1 MMHGLEKSQE
11 ACMQNSKQ
19 SMSLPISEIF
29 YSIDGEGIRTGLP
42 VIFIRLFGCN
52 LKCSYC
58 DSLYACTAAEDNSHD
73 TQNFYTMTIER
84 ILEVIK
90 QYEPCKAVTVTGGE
104 PLIHEN
110 TRYLVML
117 LRKNGYDV
125 NIETNGA
132 IDLKPFMKYQQ
143 SFECGNEYFF
153 TMDWKSISSG
163 ESDKMIAGNL
173 NILRAC
179 DVLKFVVGSKED
191 FDQMRE
197 LLEQHPELKAKV
209 FVSPIWNQISPRL
222 LVEYVL
228 EYKLTNVRVQVQLH
242 KIIWD
247 PDKRGV

>member
-1 MMHGLEKSQE
+1 MWELEKSQE
-11 ACMQNSKQ
+11 ACVQNSEQ

-58 DSLYACTAAEDNSHD
+58 DSLYACIAAEDNSHD
-73 TQNFYTMTIER
+73 TQNFYTMTVDR

-209 FVSPIWNQISPRL
+209 FVSPVWNMISPRL

-228 EYKLTNVRVQVQLH
+228 EYKLTTVRVQVQLH

>member
-1 MMHGLEKSQE
+1 MMDALEQSQE
-11 ACMQNSKQ
+11 TCLQNSEQ
-19 SMSLPISEIF
+19 AMSLPISEIF

-58 DSLYACTAAEDNSHD
+58 DSLYACISSKNNSNDN
-73 TQNFYTMTIER
+73 QNFYTMTIER

-110 TRYLVML
+110 TKYLVML

-125 NIETNGA
+125 NIETNGT
-132 IDLKPFMKYQQ
+132 IDLKPFMNYQQ
-143 SFECGNEYFF
+143 AFEFENEYFF

-163 ESDKMIAGNL
+163 ESRKMLLSNL
-173 NILRAC
+173 SLLRTM
-179 DVLKFVVGSKED
+179 DVIKFVVGSIED
-191 FDQMRE
+191 LDQMRE
-197 LLEQHPELKAKV
+197 LLQQHPEISAKL
-209 FVSPIWNQISPRL
+209 FVSPVWNQISPRL

-228 EYKLTNVRVQVQLH
+228 EHKLTTVRVQVQLH